1 LLLAGSGLG
10 MMASQLG
17 AVTVSSVPDEKSA
30 EVGGLQNTGTQ
41 LGASIGTALA
51 GAVLISALTA
61 SFFTGIQNNP
71 NIPHSVVSQ
80 AQTQL
85 AGGVPFMS
93 KADAEAALKEANVSR
108 LSNPAP
114 RPSPDHPRRGRGGS
128 PVGRRAGL
136 GMNAWEGE
144 LLDRYR
150 QRCLPAPGRVIPF
163 APAGDRQLATHG
175 PSRAWEGTNRFGIDM
190 RKTPKQFVQGD

>member
-114 RPSPDHPRRGRGGS
+114 RPSPDHPPAWARRISRRTTGWPRYECLGGRAARPIPPAMPARSGPCDSLRTGRGS
-128 PVGRRAGL
+128 SACDSWTQPRLGR
-136 GMNAWEGE
+136 NE
-144 LLDRYR
+144 
-150 QRCLPAPGRVIPF
+150 PF
-163 APAGDRQLATHG
+163 WHRHA
-175 PSRAWEGTNRFGIDM
+175 
-190 RKTPKQFVQGD
+190 